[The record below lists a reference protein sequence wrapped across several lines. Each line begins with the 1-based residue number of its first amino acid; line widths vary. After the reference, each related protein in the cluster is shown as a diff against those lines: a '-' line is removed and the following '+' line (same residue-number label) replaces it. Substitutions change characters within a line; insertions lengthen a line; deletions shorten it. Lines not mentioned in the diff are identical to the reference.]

1 MSVQTLYTA
10 ATGMD
15 SLQTKLDVIANN
27 LANVNTTGFKRDRA
41 NFEDLFYRHEVLPG
55 AQDASG
61 QLTPVGTQIGLGSR
75 VSSTQ
80 TDFDQGSF
88 MQSSRQLDVAI
99 EGNGFF
105 RVLDPA
111 TSQTLYSRAGNF
123 SINANNQL
131 VMGSAGTGRLLD
143 PPVEIP
149 IDTTGIVISP
159 DGQVSVRQAGQPNLN
174 PVTQIQLSTFINP
187 QGLLKLGENLYSET
201 DASGPPQDGTP
212 GTNGI
217 GVVRQNALEASNVEP
232 VQELIDLITTQRAF
246 ELNSQAIQAGDQI
259 LQLVANLRRF

>member
-55 AQDASG
+55 ALDASG
-61 QLTPVGTQIGLGSR
+61 QLTPVGTQVGLGSR

-80 TDFDQGSF
+80 TDFDQGAF
-88 MQSSRQLDVAI
+88 QQSNRQLDVAI

-105 RVLDPA
+105 RVIDPA
-111 TSQTLYSRAGNF
+111 SNQTLYTRAGNF
-123 SINANNQL
+123 SINAEGAL
-131 VMGSAGTGRLLD
+131 VIGSAGTGRLLD
-143 PPVEIP
+143 PPVTIP
-149 IDTTGIVISP
+149 PDTTGIVISP
-159 DGQVSVRQAGQPNLN
+159 DGQVSVRQAGQATLSPL
-174 PVTQIQLSTFINP
+174 TQIQLSTFINP
-187 QGLLKLGENLYSET
+187 QGLLKLGENLYSQT
-201 DASGPPQDGTP
+201 DASGTATDATP

-217 GVVRQNALEASNVEP
+217 GALRQNALEASNVEP